1 MISQHDGLGLFD
13 RRADEQ
19 ALRSLLN
26 PLAILRPDR
35 VLNGVEPGGVTDTP
49 FPIKEGQ
56 VPGGENLTPVGTGR
70 SFPCS

>member
-1 MISQHDGLGLFD
+1 MHDGLGLFD
-13 RRADEQ
+13 RPADDK

-26 PLAILRPDR
+26 PLAIPRPDR
-35 VLNGVEPGGVTDTP
+35 VLNGVEPGGVADAP

-56 VPGGENLTPVGTGR
+56 APGGGKTRTTPVGTGR